1 MNQSRR
7 NILKASG
14 LSLAA
19 IAVTGCGAAVAGTP
33 EPTKSNAVATKA
45 LMPKS
50 TGKRVVVVGGGWGGL
65 SAARKIK
72 EKAPESEVIVLEKRD
87 VFTSCPLSNEWLVD
101 EIPLDFLT
109 RNFFTSAKEYGY
121 KFIQTTVTDIDR
133 NTRSVD
139 TTCGAIDYDYLVLA
153 PGIRYDY
160 TAWFGDDTQMAERCR
175 QECPPALV
183 SGSEHAAL
191 KKILEEFEGGNF
203 VISVPDG
210 AYRCPPAPYERAALV
225 ANYFRKNNINGK
237 VIILDPKEKPAPKG
251 PGFMAAY
258 KELYADIVEYHP
270 HSLVKGVNL
279 DTKELRVDVT
289 DKDLNT
295 KTITMKFD
303 AANLIPTNAASEL
316 IAKAGVSMG
325 KAGWGQMKAPTFQT
339 LKDERVFVIGDS
351 VGGYP
356 YPKSGSIANGQGH
369 IVADQIANIIK
380 GHKALTDVA
389 LPVNTCYSMLNDTE
403 GISVSATFSLVDD
416 KDAKGNPIKKI
427 KGDMKANNQRST
439 ALGKG
444 THNWYQG
451 MMTDI
456 FGS

>member
-1 MNQSRR
+1 MNHTRR

-19 IAVTGCGAAVAGTP
+19 IAVTGCGAAVSA
-33 EPTKSNAVATKA
+33 EPNKKSATATKA

-50 TGKRVVVVGGGWGGL
+50 SGKRVVVVGGGWGGL

-109 RNFFTSAKEYGY
+109 RNFYTSAKEYGY

-133 NTRSVD
+133 DRRSVD

-160 TAWFGDDTQMAERCR
+160 SAWFGDDAQMAERCR

-191 KKILEEFEGGNF
+191 KKILEEFDGGNF
-203 VISVPDG
+203 IISVPDG
-210 AYRCPPAPYERAALV
+210 AYRCPPAPYERAALI
-225 ANYFRKNNINGK
+225 ANYFKKNGIDGK
-237 VIILDPKEKPAPKG
+237 VIIIDPKEKPAPKG

-258 KELYADIVEYHP
+258 KELYPNIVEYHP
-270 HSLVKGVNL
+270 NSLVTGVDL
-279 DTKELRVDVT
+279 DKKELRVDVT
-289 DKDLNT
+289 DANLNT
-295 KTITMKFD
+295 KTITVKYD
-303 AANLIPTNAASEL
+303 AANLIPVNGASEL
-316 IAKAGVSMG
+316 IAKAGVSTG

-369 IVADQIANIIK
+369 IVADQIAGIIK
-380 GHKALTDVA
+380 GQKALSNVA

-403 GISVSATFSLVDD
+403 GISVSATFSIV
-416 KDAKGNPIKKI
+416 DAKDPQGKPMKKI
-427 KGDMKANNQRST
+427 KGNMKANNQRSA

-444 THNWYQG
+444 THNWFQG